1 MNIVEAILSDK
12 NKYIIFISGYLWW
25 SVNDY
30 IVKALSNN
38 LNFEVIYINQLI
50 PENTLI
56 TSADQ
61 INFPIA
67 NELMTQKLNDNKT
80 KGKTSGYI
88 VVSYTFPPEKIKFYS
103 DIHINISADAT
114 LITSLIIDLAKNKQI
129 PRMKIDEH
137 LSYLSK
143 SWKGN
148 KINKSIIFSSN
159 YENKLNELYGIIFDT
174 IMDNIMKKVYGEK
187 YDEYKSDGKISN
199 ESKNV
204 TFVNVSDPTKIS
216 PSDKKAINSGIK
228 NSQFTNDLDD
238 IVVDETDSE
247 LNSDSDEN
255 NVFMESKESKENKNE
270 NKVAEEIEINNSIQS
285 LLSPYPIDQESMNNL
300 VELVPKRSLANE
312 MDSEKSISSIM
323 SEMDAGFSQAF
334 YIGRRKI

>member
-25 SVNDY
+25 NVNDY
-30 IVKALSNN
+30 IIKALSNN
-38 LNFEVIYINQLI
+38 LHFEVIYINQLI

-56 TSADQ
+56 TTADQ
-61 INFPIA
+61 INFTVA
-67 NELMTQKLNDNKT
+67 NELMKQKLNDNKT
-80 KGKTSGYI
+80 KGKKSGYI
-88 VVSYTFPPEKIKFYS
+88 IVSYTFPPEKIDFYP
-103 DIHINISADAT
+103 DIHINISADT
-114 LITSLIIDLAKNKQI
+114 LLITSLIIDLAKNKQI

-148 KINKSIIFSSN
+148 KINKFIIFSSN
-159 YENKLNELYGIIFDT
+159 YENKLNELYGLIFDT

-187 YDEYKSDGKISN
+187 YDEYKTDGKINN

-204 TFVNVSDPTKIS
+204 TFVNVSDPTKLS

-228 NSQFTNDLDD
+228 NSNFTNDLDD
-238 IVVDETDSE
+238 IIVDETDSE
-247 LNSDSDEN
+247 LNSDNDEKKVTDEN
-255 NVFMESKESKENKNE
+255 DIS
-270 NKVAEEIEINNSIQS
+270 NSIQS
-285 LLSPYPIDQESMNNL
+285 LPGIYPIDNSMNNL
-300 VELVPKRSLANE
+300 VELVPKRSLINE
-312 MDSEKSISSIM
+312 LDSENSISSIM

-334 YIGRRKI
+334 YIGRRKF